1 MQSRDLPSRRKLRSL
16 FEFWQSR
23 LEQDRLPRRTA
34 FSPEEFQ
41 PWMGNIG
48 IVGVERES
56 GVERDS
62 LRFRLRLIG
71 LEIVAYDGADFTGRY
86 LDEVLKPPVDKVVLR
101 QYEDCAGS
109 GRPMAF
115 SYRTSGFGRFE
126 AGIDKLFLPFSDNGE
141 TVSHIFVCLYASFID
156 PWSDERATIQDYERD
171 GGTVAFDPSEL

>member
-1 MQSRDLPSRRKLRSL
+1 MQSRDLPSRKKLRSL
-16 FEFWQSR
+16 FEFWRPR
-23 LEQDRLPRRTA
+23 LEQDRLPRRTD

-48 IVGVERES
+48 IVGVER
-56 GVERDS
+56 DP
-62 LRFRLRLIG
+62 LRFRLRLVG
-71 LEIVAYDGADFTGRY
+71 LEIVAYDGADFTGCY

-101 QYEDCAGS
+101 QYEDCAES

-115 SYRTSGFGRFE
+115 SYRTSGFRHVE
-126 AGIDKLFLPFSDNGE
+126 AGIDKLFLPFSDSGE

-156 PWSDERATIQDYERD
+156 PWSDERAIIQDYERD